1 MEKYFKEFY
10 YENEK
15 KKKISKNDVNKEEN
29 NTSVILKSINYR
41 DLVKYKYTVN
51 EYKQMLKTNNLK
63 CKVLKKND
71 LKHYCTN
78 MFYLIE
84 NVKKI
89 QKCWRNYF
97 ICLFNK
103 TLGPSYRNFKISNN
117 IEDFLTAEPLNE
129 IDYYYYMSFK
139 DKDNFIY
146 SFNIVS
152 LYSLL
157 NKNMKHNPYNRND
170 FSDEIVNMI
179 YRRLAY
185 NKILNKLDIF
195 NEYKPQQITQEDQI
209 RQLFT
214 RMDELGNY
222 TNADWFLQL
231 NRESIIKFL
240 FELFEIW
247 NFRAQLSP
255 QDKYNLC
262 PPTGNP
268 FVRLP
273 RHSLSNFQSFT
284 RYNLKQMR
292 NFGFSVMEKM
302 LYSSQSVE
310 NQNLCALYILSAL
323 TLVSNDA
330 RVSLPWLYAS
340 VSHY

>member
-1 MEKYFKEFY
+1 MNKYFKEFQ

-15 KKKISKNDVNKEEN
+15 RKKKANKCKDYESNEDNTIN
-29 NTSVILKSINYR
+29 N
-41 DLVKYKYTVN
+41 VKYNDLIKYNYTIS
-51 EYKQMLKTNNLK
+51 EYKQILKNNNLK
-63 CKVLKKND
+63 CKGTKKNE

-78 MFYLIE
+78 MIYLIE
-84 NVKKI
+84 NVKKL

-97 ICLFNK
+97 ICLFNR

-117 IEDFLTAEPLNE
+117 VEDFLTAEPLNE

-139 DKDNFIY
+139 DKDNFVY

-152 LYSLL
+152 LHSLL

-170 FSDEIVNMI
+170 FSDEIIDLI
-179 YRRLAY
+179 YKRIAY
-185 NKILNKLDIF
+185 NKILNKLDII
-195 NEYKPQQITQEDQI
+195 NEYTPQQITLEDQI

-262 PPTGNP
+262 PPNGNP
-268 FVRLP
+268 FSRLP
-273 RHSLSNFQSFT
+273 RHSLQNFQSFT

-292 NFGFSVMEKM
+292 NFGFIVMKNM
-302 LYSSQSVE
+302 LYNSQSVE

-323 TLVSNDA
+323 TLVSIDA